1 MTAVSGAAATSLLQ
15 RMECS
20 SKPGEI
26 TRFAFAGRAWSR
38 RAGEQDRLLFALE
51 GMLIRTAAPL
61 VDPQRGQGFQRLGRE
76 MMVHRDP
83 VTGVVLDHW
92 DNPFTG
98 ERVDVVHVANDHV
111 NGTYYERDAA
121 GRPLSLALERKG
133 PFWQH
138 AQVLP
143 IRRPNP
149 LGAGYEREIGG
160 MYHACELFGFTG
172 IAAQIEDPA
181 CASLDVAVNWSR
193 LSDWYPWM
201 GMEGREGMIYVHTTG
216 AKLAPGASLPGD
228 LQMLIDTRFP
238 AFNTPPA
245 VGDNAAMDTSWTE
258 YRRIRETGERWYEG
272 AA

>member
-1 MTAVSGAAATSLLQ
+1 MIRLNGLAATALMQ
-15 RMECS
+15 RIECS
-20 SKPGEI
+20 AAPGVN
-26 TRFAFAGRAWSR
+26 TRFAFAGLAWSR
-38 RAGEQDRLLFALE
+38 RAGEQDRLLFGLE
-51 GMLIRTAAPL
+51 GMLVRGTTPL
-61 VDPQRGQGFQRLGRE
+61 VDPHRGQGFQRLGRE
-76 MMVHRDP
+76 LMVIRDA
-83 VTGVVLDHW
+83 VSGAVLDHW

-111 NGTYYERDAA
+111 NGTYFERDAA
-121 GRPLSLALERKG
+121 GGVFSLTLERTG

-160 MYHACELFGFTG
+160 MYHACEMFGFTG
-172 IAAQIEDPA
+172 LSAQIDDPA
-181 CASLDVAVNWSR
+181 CAALDVAVNWTR

-216 AKLAPGASLPGD
+216 AKLALGADLPGD
-228 LQMLIDTRFP
+228 LQTLIDTRFP
-238 AFNTPPA
+238 VFNRPPPP
-245 VGDNAAMDTSWTE
+245 GDSGAMDTSWSE
-258 YRRIRETGERWYEG
+258 YRRIRETGARWYEQ